1 MRKFFFSVVFLLLVS
16 SFGFAGYKWFT
27 DNQYG
32 EADLVAGKQ
41 RFESYCVSCHGDKG
55 HGDGLVAK
63 AMDIKPDN
71 ISAELLNPFGTKVEL
86 IGSVLEGGNGQG
98 SAMPPFKTV
107 LSENE
112 VNDIFEYI
120 KSIN

>member
-1 MRKFFFSVVFLLLVS
+1 MRKFFFSAVLLLLAS
-16 SFGFAGYKWFT
+16 SSGFAGYKWLT

-32 EADLVAGKQ
+32 EADLAAGKQ
-41 RFESYCVSCHGDKG
+41 HFQSYCVSCHGDKG

-63 AMDIKPDN
+63 ATNIKPDN
-71 ISAELLNPFGTKVEL
+71 IFDELTNPFGTKVEL
-86 IGSVLEGGNGQG
+86 IGTVLEGENGQSG
-98 SAMPPFKTV
+98 AMPPFKSV
-107 LSENE
+107 LSEKQ

>member
-1 MRKFFFSVVFLLLVS
+1 MRKFFFSAVLLLLAS
-16 SFGFAGYKWFT
+16 SSGFAGYKWFI

-32 EADLVAGKQ
+32 EADLAAGQ
-41 RFESYCVSCHGDKG
+41 QHFQSYCVSCHGDKG

-63 AMDIKPDN
+63 ATNIKPDN
-71 ISAELLNPFGTKVEL
+71 IFDELTNPFGTKVEL
-86 IGSVLEGGNGQG
+86 IGTVLEGENGQSG
-98 SAMPPFKTV
+98 AMPSFKSV
-107 LSENE
+107 LSEKQ

>member
-1 MRKFFFSVVFLLLVS
+1 MRKFFFSAVLLLLVS
-16 SFGFAGYKWFT
+16 SSGFAGYKWFT

-32 EADLVAGKQ
+32 EADLAAAQ
-41 RFESYCVSCHGDKG
+41 QNFQSYCVSCHGDKG

-63 AMDIKPDN
+63 ATNIKPDN
-71 ISAELLNPFGTKVEL
+71 IFDELTNPFGTKMEL
-86 IGSVLEGGNGQG
+86 IGTVLEGENGQSG
-98 SAMPPFKTV
+98 AMPPFKPV
-107 LSENE
+107 LSEKQ

>member
-1 MRKFFFSVVFLLLVS
+1 MRKFFFSVVFLLLVP

-98 SAMPPFKTV
+98 GAMPPFKTV